1 MRIIVD
7 MSALV
12 SPGAW
17 RTGLVQYGL
26 RFLDGLSSEQRKN
39 ISILATNDVAEEF
52 HTLYPDCQ
60 TISYSLTTSNIAKRL
75 SLKTFLDSLKW
86 RKAANAAEGDVL
98 FRIAQVPK
106 YNFWKLNKRTVMTLH
121 DLIVLRSEKKP
132 PFYQLSISRALK
144 NADHIITIS
153 NFVREDL
160 LNTFPKISSSKV
172 TVIHNGVKLPD
183 FKKTDLPFKGP
194 YILTVNALVPHKN
207 VITLLKAFNLIK
219 DTIPENLVIVGKESS
234 HYKEVLFPYILNN
247 GLQDRVILIPFA
259 SDDLLYSLYG
269 STDLFITTSLEEGFG
284 FTPIEAAMSGARVL
298 STEETALKEST
309 MGLVN
314 YYSPATDEFV
324 LSKKILEVLNNDT
337 HNKEVVKNAMNMQYN
352 PVSQAQKIYNTLEQH
367 AR

>member
-1 MRIIVD
+1 
-7 MSALV
+7 
-12 SPGAW
+12 
-17 RTGLVQYGL
+17 
-26 RFLDGLSSEQRKN
+26 
-39 ISILATNDVAEEF
+39 
-52 HTLYPDCQ
+52 
-60 TISYSLTTSNIAKRL
+60 
-75 SLKTFLDSLKW
+75 
-86 RKAANAAEGDVL
+86 
-98 FRIAQVPK
+98 
-106 YNFWKLNKRTVMTLH
+106 MTLH

-132 PFYQLSISRALK
+132 PFYRQAISRALK

-183 FKKTDLPFKGP
+183 FKKTNLPFKGP

-234 HYKEVLFPYILNN
+234 HYKEVLLPYILNN
-247 GLQDRVILIPFA
+247 GLQDRVILVPFA

-337 HNKEVVKNAMNMQYN
+337 HNAEAVKNALNMQYN
-352 PVSQAQKIYNTLEQH
+352 PISQAQKIYNTLEQH